1 MKKELEQR
9 FFNKVAD
16 RLSFSFDFSEIS
28 VRFILFKIL
37 KKKSDFQ
44 EKIACEEPSP

>member
-28 VRFILFKIL
+28 VEFILFKIL
-37 KKKSDFQ
+37 KTKTISKK
-44 EKIACEEPSP
+44 K